1 MEAPPEELNEMS
13 PMEEVED
20 TATSIVS
27 GILHDL
33 VSTIEIPG
41 YVICFMWNHFSVT
54 ISNNFLRRYNG
65 CKVFGLDNW

>member
-20 TATSIVS
+20 TPTSIVS
-27 GILHDL
+27 GILQDL

-41 YVICFMWNHFSVT
+41 
-54 ISNNFLRRYNG
+54 
-65 CKVFGLDNW
+65 

>member
-27 GILHDL
+27 AILLDL
-33 VSTIEIPG
+33 ISSLEIPG
-41 YVICFMWNHFSVT
+41 
-54 ISNNFLRRYNG
+54 
-65 CKVFGLDNW
+65 